1 MLPSQRERNSVKGHI
16 PKKQPNVTN
25 PDGTSLQSQT
35 LWRSSLTP
43 HLQQA
48 LMVFLSGSN
57 YTHMHPASPG
67 NCILG
72 FGWPGHQQNL
82 AERGSFLIY
91 LERGIS
97 GLVSRESEDIF
108 ERTLVTEEGWVRRNG
123 VGVGVGGGC
132 SAWGTQIA
140 KWESGNPS

>member
-1 MLPSQRERNSVKGHI
+1 
-16 PKKQPNVTN
+16 
-25 PDGTSLQSQT
+25 
-35 LWRSSLTP
+35 
-43 HLQQA
+43 
-48 LMVFLSGSN
+48 MVFLSGSN
-57 YTHMHPASPG
+57 YTHMHPAWPG

-82 AERGSFLIY
+82 AEGGSFLIY

-97 GLVSRESEDIF
+97 ELVSRESEDIF
-108 ERTLVTEEGWVRRNG
+108 ERPWVTEEGWVRRNG

-140 KWESGNPS
+140 EWGPGNPS